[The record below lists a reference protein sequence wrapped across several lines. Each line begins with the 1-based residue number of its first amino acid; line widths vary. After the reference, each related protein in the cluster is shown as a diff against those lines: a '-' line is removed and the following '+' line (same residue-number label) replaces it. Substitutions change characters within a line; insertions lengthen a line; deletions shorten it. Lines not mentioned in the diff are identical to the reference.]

1 MGTRQAD
8 FADSRALNE
17 PLGDQFNNH
26 DRSDSRSDLFTH
38 TFANSNRANIS
49 ANSNSRELANCQS
62 DKGMSCKSP
71 YPEFQSQTHIN
82 KDGSQV
88 TFDEL
93 DRVTKLRDASNRVFA
108 FKYDRNDLTQVSN
121 ESGTWNRQKHHGRY
135 SDEWKTDDG
144 ARWKGE
150 IRVDEKGYSF
160 RSGNERT
167 IYTSGGTK
175 SVERFG
181 GNDEVVSRHRVDSQ
195 GNIADE
201 DLRAGKVRYSAP
213 DGRTAIRDLKENSLL
228 AFDAKGQLS
237 SMRDAAGQKF
247 TFSDYDDRGQPQKL
261 TNGEGT
267 WTRQGNDR
275 WINQQS
281 HKSWYGKVEVD
292 KESGTYSYTD
302 LSGKKVSHSK
312 DGTIVTV
319 DKGITSTIDKNGRK
333 VDNFA
338 DGMLVENA
346 DGKSHVQ
353 FKVEKGVT
361 KSALL
366 DVPGADVDVVY
377 SKGDIFANIHKKDS
391 AVTAMQDGRVVYSL
405 NHNDRNH
412 NQGIPSMQ
420 LSAAD
425 LAVVERY
432 KAANPG
438 EDLVVMECYDKK
450 AKGSRFQIYA
460 GLDLASATTGD
471 TIKAG
476 QVIGRSGHDGY
487 QYSARRQKLSG
498 VPIELI
504 AKGREI
510 AASK

>member
-1 MGTRQAD
+1 MGTRQAE
-8 FADSRALNE
+8 FADSSSLNE
-17 PLGDQFNNH
+17 PVGEQFNQSNQS
-26 DRSDSRSDLFTH
+26 DRSGSRSDLFTH
-38 TFANSNRANIS
+38 TFAD
-49 ANSNSRELANCQS
+49 SNSRESLNCQS
-62 DKGMSCKSP
+62 DKGLACKSP
-71 YPEFQSQTHIN
+71 YPEFQPQTFNN

-93 DRVTKLRDASNRVFA
+93 DRVTQLKDAANRVFD
-108 FKYDRNDLTQVSN
+108 FKYDRNDLNKVTN
-121 ESGTWNRQKHHGRY
+121 ESGTWSRQKHHGRY
-135 SDEWKTDDG
+135 TDEWKTEDG
-144 ARWKGE
+144 AKWKGE
-150 IRVDEKGYSF
+150 IKVDEKGYSF
-160 RSGNERT
+160 KADNERT
-167 IYTSGGTK
+167 VYTASGVKAT
-175 SVERFG
+175 ERLG
-181 GNDEVVSRHRVDSQ
+181 RNDEVVSRHRVDRD
-195 GNIADE
+195 GNVADQ
-201 DLRAGKVRYSAP
+201 DLRAGKIRYSAP

-228 AFDAKGQLS
+228 AFDSNGNIS
-237 SMRDAAGQKF
+237 TMRDAAGQKF
-247 TFSDYDDRGQPQKL
+247 SFSDYDDRGRPQKL

-267 WTRQGNDR
+267 WTRQGEDR
-275 WINQQS
+275 WINQKN
-281 HKSWYGKVEVD
+281 HKSWHGKVEVD

-312 DGTIVTV
+312 DGRIVTM
-319 DKGITSTIDKNGRK
+319 DKGITSTVDKNGRK

-338 DGMLVENA
+338 DGSLVDNA
-346 DGKSHVQ
+346 DGKANVQ

-361 KSALL
+361 TQALL
-366 DVPGADVDVVY
+366 NVPNADVDVVY

-412 NQGIPSMQ
+412 NQGIPSAR
-420 LSAAD
+420 LSPAD
-425 LAVVERY
+425 LAVAERY

-438 EDLVVMECYDKK
+438 EDLVVMECYDQK
-450 AKGSRFQIYA
+450 AKGSRYQIYA

-504 AKGREI
+504 TKGREI
-510 AASK
+510 AAK